1 MIDRMLEF
9 SLRQPGFILLAAV
22 ILLAAGLWSALQ
34 LPIDAVPDITAPQV
48 QVNTE
53 VAALAAEESEKLVT
67 RPIEIALAGLPGVDE
82 MRSLTK
88 FGLSQ
93 VTIQFKDGTDIYRAR
108 QLVAE
113 RLQGVLEQ
121 LPVGALPKLAPIS
134 TGIGEILYYSVNY
147 RADAKHKPPTELEQL
162 IELSEIQEYVIKPL
176 LRTVPGIADIN
187 ESGGYERQ
195 FVVQPKPDA
204 LADMGMT
211 FSELADLIAQNVENV
226 GGGII
231 SRGTEQLTIR
241 AVSRVNNAEDI
252 ANLPLKFG
260 AGVTPLLVKDVA
272 EVKTGTKFRTGAA
285 TLDGHETVMGTTMM
299 LAGENSREVA
309 DRVKTRVA
317 EIQTKLP
324 EGVEIQIQYD
334 RSQLI
339 DRTVHTVKTN
349 LFEGAVLVVVVLL
362 GLLGNWRA
370 ALIVASAIPLS
381 FLFALMGMTRFGI
394 SGNLMSLGAVDFGL
408 IIDGAVVIVENVVR
422 QLGQRQHQL
431 GRALTVEERALTVLS
446 ASKQV
451 GTPMF
456 FGVVII
462 TVVYIPI
469 LALTGIEGKMFHPMA
484 LTVMLALAGALLL
497 SLTLMP
503 VLCSFVLRGKVQEG
517 DNIVIRLA
525 KGGYARIL
533 SVALRFRWIVVTTA
547 VALFASSV
555 WLFGHLGAEFVPKLD
570 EGSITAMLYKPVG
583 MSIEESLKTDIEVEN
598 RILQAFPEVT
608 RVFTRIG
615 TSEIATDPMP
625 PNESDV
631 YIFYKPLADW
641 PQTPGRPSNK
651 AELREQIEAMLKTI
665 NPDYSIL
672 FAQPIEMRFNEMLEG
687 TKAEVSVKIFGN
699 DYDVLENR
707 AEQIKGILEQTPG
720 VAQVEFETE
729 GRTPQ
734 LQIQVNRDVLRRYGL
749 QAAEANKAISVALAG
764 QEVGV
769 IVDGNRRYDIVV
781 RMPEQLRADDQQIK
795 RLPVRV
801 GQTGLVPLGKLVEFK
816 TLKTVEPIRRDEGQ
830 RRAALMVNLNVRD
843 VEGVVDE
850 AERRI
855 KEQVQ
860 LPDNYMIEFGGQ
872 FKNLQEA
879 RTRLAVVVPSA
890 LALIFVLIFFAFG
903 SLRQA
908 LLVYSGIPLA
918 VTGGVLALWLRGM
931 PFSITAAVGFIAL
944 SGVAMLNGLVMISY
958 FNQLREEGKSI
969 RDAVMEGSLTRL
981 RPVLMTALVASLGFV
996 PMAVA
1001 MGAGAE
1007 VQRPLATVVIG
1018 GILSSTF
1025 LTLVLIPVLY
1035 EWVEGR
1041 IRQSIPASS
1050 PAFQVEPFDDA
1061 QGTLRETS
1069 RSPSNSRDSSLRS
1082 E

>member
-1 MIDRMLEF
+1 MIDKILEF
-9 SLRQPGFILLAAV
+9 SMRQPGFILLAAV
-22 ILLAAGLWSALQ
+22 VLLGAGLWSAFH

-53 VAALAAEESEKLVT
+53 VPALAAEESEKLVT
-67 RPIEIALAGLPGVDE
+67 HPIEIALAGMPGVDE

-113 RLQGVLEQ
+113 RLQGVLER
-121 LPVGALPKLAPIS
+121 LPAGALPKLSPIS
-134 TGIGEILYYSVNY
+134 TGLGEIFYYTVNY
-147 RADAKHKPPTELEQL
+147 RADAKNKPAAELAQL

-176 LRTVPGIADIN
+176 LRTVPGIAEIN
-187 ESGGYERQ
+187 ESGGYEKQ
-195 FVVQPKPDA
+195 FVVQPKPDS
-204 LADMGMT
+204 LAQVGMS
-211 FSELADLIAQNVENV
+211 FSELADLVAQNVENA

-231 SRGTEQLTIR
+231 SRGAEQLTIR
-241 AVSRVNNAEDI
+241 AVSRVNNVEDI

-285 TLDGHETVMGTTMM
+285 TLNGHEAVIGTTMM

-309 DRVKTRVA
+309 ERVKERIA
-317 EIQTKLP
+317 EIQSKLP
-324 EGVEIQIQYD
+324 EGMEIQIQYD
-334 RSQLI
+334 RSELI
-339 DRTVHTVKTN
+339 DRTVGTVKTN

-381 FLFALMGMTRFGI
+381 FLFALTGMTRFGI

-422 QLGQRQHQL
+422 RLGERQHQL
-431 GRALTVEERALTVLS
+431 GRALTVEERAHTVLS
-446 ASKQV
+446 AAKQV
-451 GTPMF
+451 GNPMF

-484 LTVMLALAGALLL
+484 LTVIFALTGALLL

-503 VLCSFVLRGKVQEG
+503 VLCSFVLGGKVHEG
-517 DNIVIRLA
+517 DNVIIRVA
-525 KGGYARIL
+525 KRAYEPTLQI
-533 SVALRFRWIVVTTA
+533 ALRLRWIVVVTA
-547 VALFASSV
+547 VTIFAGSL

-583 MSIEESLKTDIEVEN
+583 MSLEESLRTDIEVEN
-598 RILQAFPEVT
+598 RLSEEFPEIT

-631 YIFYKPLADW
+631 YVFYKPVAEW
-641 PQTPGRPSNK
+641 PRTPDRPANK
-651 AELREQIEAMLKTI
+651 AELREQIEAALKKI

-672 FAQPIEMRFNEMLEG
+672 FGQPIEMRFNEMLEG
-687 TKAEVSVKIFGN
+687 TRADLSVKIFGS
-699 DYDVLENR
+699 DYDVLEKH
-707 AEQIKGILEQTPG
+707 AEQIKRILEKTPG
-720 VAQVEFETE
+720 AAQVEFETE

-734 LQIQVNRDVLRRYGL
+734 LQMQIKRDVLRRYSL
-749 QAAEANKAISVALAG
+749 QAAEANKAVSVALAG
-764 QEVGV
+764 REVGI

-781 RMPEQLRADDQQIK
+781 RMSEQLRSDDEQIK
-795 RLPVRV
+795 KLPVRV
-801 GQTGLVPLGKLVEFK
+801 GQNGLIPLGKLVEFK
-816 TLKTVEPIRRDEGQ
+816 TLKAVEPIRRDDGQ
-830 RRAALMVNLNVRD
+830 RRAALMVNLKVRD
-843 VEGVVDE
+843 VEGFVRE

-855 KEQVQ
+855 KEQVR
-860 LPDNYMIEFGGQ
+860 LPENYIIEFGGQ

-890 LALIFVLIFFAFG
+890 LALIFVLIFFAFS

-918 VTGGVLALWLRGM
+918 VTGGILALWLRGM

-944 SGVAMLNGLVMISY
+944 SGVAVLNGLMIVSY
-958 FNQLREEGKSI
+958 FNQLREEGRSI
-969 RDAVMEGSLTRL
+969 RCAVIEGALTRL

-996 PMAVA
+996 PMAIA

-1025 LTLVLIPVLY
+1025 LTLILLPVVY

-1041 IRQSIPASS
+1041 AAARLSGNES
-1050 PAFQVEPFDDA
+1050 P
-1061 QGTLRETS
+1061 
-1069 RSPSNSRDSSLRS
+1069 
-1082 E
+1082 